1 MIGYVQS
8 LRVKMILNIKHKHT
22 NPVFSIKKEKVYLE
36 IAVRK
41 YDQNR
46 QEMVPVKGI
55 VIKNLQA
62 PPEYFK
68 TKRTNAVEREYATIV
83 DILKRS
89 KESIPVMSLI

>member
-1 MIGYVQS
+1 
-8 LRVKMILNIKHKHT
+8 MILNIKHKHT

-55 VIKNLQA
+55 VIKNL
-62 PPEYFK
+62 
-68 TKRTNAVEREYATIV
+68 
-83 DILKRS
+83 
-89 KESIPVMSLI
+89 